1 MMNSSLIDS
10 KEIQR
15 FGLIAFLFF
24 GCLCALGFWRQKVII
39 TSLFG
44 ALSLLGLGFL
54 LFPRPLMPIY
64 KGWLKIANFIGKII
78 TTMIL
83 TLAYYLVIT
92 PSALVKRVFGGRPL
106 PTRPDKNIDS
116 YWVPR
121 DEPSQPKERFIK
133 RY

>member
-1 MMNSSLIDS
+1 MNSSLTDG
-10 KEIQR
+10 KEIRR

-24 GCLCALGFWRQKVII
+24 GCLCALGLWRQKLII

-44 ALSLLGLGFL
+44 VLSFLGLGFL

-64 KGWLKIANFIGKII
+64 KGWVKIANFIGKII
-78 TTMIL
+78 TTIIL

-106 PTRPDKNIDS
+106 PIRPDKNIDS

>member
-1 MMNSSLIDS
+1 MNSSLIES
-10 KEIQR
+10 KEIRR
-15 FGLIAFLFF
+15 FGLIALIFF
-24 GCLCALGFWRQKVII
+24 GCLCALGFWRQKVTI
-39 TSLFG
+39 TYLFG
-44 ALSLLGLGFL
+44 LLSCLGIGFL

-64 KGWLKIANFIGKII
+64 KGWIKVANFIGKMVTII
-78 TTMIL
+78 VL

-92 PSALVKRVFGGRPL
+92 PSALLKRVFGGRPL
-106 PTRPDKNIDS
+106 PIYPDKNMNS

>member
-1 MMNSSLIDS
+1 MNSSLTDR
-10 KEIQR
+10 KEIRR
-15 FGLIAFLFF
+15 FGLIALLFF
-24 GCLCALGFWRQKVII
+24 GCLCALGLWRQKLII

-44 ALSLLGLGFL
+44 VLSFLGLGFL

-64 KGWLKIANFIGKII
+64 KGWIKIANFIGQTI
-78 TTMIL
+78 TTIIL

-92 PSALVKRVFGGRPL
+92 PSALVKRVLSGRPL
-106 PTRPDKNIDS
+106 PLRPDENMDS

>member
-1 MMNSSLIDS
+1 M
-10 KEIQR
+10 
-15 FGLIAFLFF
+15 

-44 ALSLLGLGFL
+44 VLSFLGLGFIL
-54 LFPRPLMPIY
+54 LPRPLKPIY
-64 KGWLKIANFIGKII
+64 KGWVKVANFIGKMI
-78 TTMIL
+78 TTIIL
-83 TLAYYLVIT
+83 TLAYYFVIT

-106 PTRPDKNIDS
+106 PLCPDENMDS

>member
-1 MMNSSLIDS
+1 MNSSLIDS

>member
-1 MMNSSLIDS
+1 MSSSLTDR
-10 KEIQR
+10 KEIKR
-15 FGLIAFLFF
+15 FGLVALIFF

-39 TSLFG
+39 TYLFG
-44 ALSLLGLGFL
+44 TLSFLGLGFL

-64 KGWLKIANFIGKII
+64 KGWVKVANFIGKII
-78 TTMIL
+78 TTIIL

-106 PTRPDKNIDS
+106 PIRPDKNMDS

>member
-1 MMNSSLIDS
+1 MNSSLTDRKDIR
-10 KEIQR
+10 R

-24 GCLCALGFWRQKVII
+24 GCLFGFAFWRQKIVI
-39 TSLFG
+39 TCFFG
-44 ALSLLGLGFL
+44 TLSFLGLGFL
-54 LFPRPLMPIY
+54 LFPRPLMPVY
-64 KGWLKIANFIGKII
+64 KGWVKVANFIGKMI
-78 TTMIL
+78 TAIIL

-92 PSALVKRVFGGRPL
+92 PSALVKRVFSGRPL
-106 PTRPDKNIDS
+106 PIRPDKNMDS

>member
-1 MMNSSLIDS
+1 MNSSLIDS
-10 KEIQR
+10 KEIRR

-24 GCLCALGFWRQKVII
+24 GCLCALGFWRQKIII
-39 TSLFG
+39 TSFFG
-44 ALSLLGLGFL
+44 VLSFLGLAFIL
-54 LFPRPLMPIY
+54 LPRPLMPIY
-64 KGWLKIANFIGKII
+64 IGWIKVTNFIGKMI
-78 TTMIL
+78 TTIIL

-92 PSALVKRVFGGRPL
+92 PSALVKRVFGGRPI
-106 PTRPDKNIDS
+106 PIRPDENMDS

>member
-1 MMNSSLIDS
+1 MNSSLTDR
-10 KEIQR
+10 KEIRR
-15 FGLIAFLFF
+15 FGLIALLFF
-24 GCLCALGFWRQKVII
+24 GCLCALGLWRQKLII

-44 ALSLLGLGFL
+44 VLSFLGLGFL

-64 KGWLKIANFIGKII
+64 KGWIKIANFIGKII
-78 TTMIL
+78 NTIIL

-92 PSALVKRVFGGRPL
+92 PSALVKRVLSGRPL
-106 PTRPDKNIDS
+106 PLRPDENMDS

>member
-1 MMNSSLIDS
+1 MNSSLTDG
-10 KEIQR
+10 KEIRR

-24 GCLCALGFWRQKVII
+24 GCLCALGLWRQKLII

-44 ALSLLGLGFL
+44 VLSFLGLGFL

-64 KGWLKIANFIGKII
+64 KGWVKIANFIGKII
-78 TTMIL
+78 TTIIL

-106 PTRPDKNIDS
+106 PVRPDKNIDS

>member
-1 MMNSSLIDS
+1 MNLSLIER
-10 KEIQR
+10 KEIRR

-24 GCLCALGFWRQKVII
+24 GCLCAVGFWREKVII
-39 TSLFG
+39 TYLFG
-44 ALSLLGLGFL
+44 ALSCLGIGFF

-64 KGWLKIANFIGKII
+64 KGWIKVANFIGKMVTII
-78 TTMIL
+78 IL

-92 PSALVKRVFGGRPL
+92 PSALVKRIFGGRPL
-106 PTRPDKNIDS
+106 PLRPDENMDS

-121 DEPSQPKERFIK
+121 DEPAQPKERFIK

>member
-1 MMNSSLIDS
+1 MNSSLTDK
-10 KEIQR
+10 KEIKR
-15 FGLIAFLFF
+15 FGLVALIFF
-24 GCLCALGFWRQKVII
+24 GGLCALGLWRQKVII
-39 TSLFG
+39 ASLFG
-44 ALSLLGLGFL
+44 VLSFLGFAFV

-64 KGWLKIANFIGKII
+64 KGWVKVADFIGKII
-78 TTMIL
+78 TIIVL

-92 PSALVKRVFGGRPL
+92 PSALVKRVLGGRPL
-106 PTRPDKNIDS
+106 PIRSDKNTDS

>member
-1 MMNSSLIDS
+1 MNSSLTDS
-10 KEIQR
+10 KEIRR

-39 TSLFG
+39 TYLFG
-44 ALSLLGLGFL
+44 VLSFLGLAFI

-64 KGWLKIANFIGKII
+64 KGWVKVTNFIGKII
-78 TTMIL
+78 TTIIL

-92 PSALVKRVFGGRPL
+92 PSALVKRIFGGRPL
-106 PTRPDKNIDS
+106 PTRPDENMDS
-116 YWVPR
+116 YWVLR